1 MRIEFQK
8 HLDMVPKSIIL
19 RILLLQVFFS
29 CFAAEP
35 PYDWS
40 KGFELY
46 PGIRHTHLALQE
58 PRLLKI
64 NAVRIDLTRPEIQF
78 HSTPRDADWDKA
90 MPDSPEFVIRTRR
103 HRTREY
109 LSQARLSKEEGGN
122 GLNMV
127 LAINASPWRPWV
139 KPFTHTYADHLGL
152 AVSDGVLVCPGNAR
166 PSLLI
171 YRDKRVELGQLQ
183 PDAAVQNLQIAVSGF
198 AIVLQEGKVSGDST
212 LHPRT
217 GYGISKDRKYLILLT
232 IDGRQKGWSLG
243 AGSSEVGQWLKHF
256 GAWDGLNMDGGG
268 STSLAYLVP
277 GENQEMIRL
286 LNQPPG
292 GERRVGSNLGVY
304 LVPAKN

>member
-1 MRIEFQK
+1 MRVLWLVLSF
-8 HLDMVPKSIIL
+8 
-19 RILLLQVFFS
+19 LLLS
-29 CFAAEP
+29 WHSFAEAP
-35 PYDWS
+35 LFDWS
-40 KGFELY
+40 SAIELY
-46 PGIRHTHLALQE
+46 PGILHTQLALQE

-78 HSTPRDADWDKA
+78 HTTPRDVDWGKT
-90 MPDSPEFVIRTRR
+90 MPDSPEHTIRTKRQS
-103 HRTREY
+103 TRDY
-109 LSQARLSKEEGGN
+109 LSQARLSKEQGGY

-127 LAINASPWRPWV
+127 LAINAAPWSPWTR
-139 KPFTHTYADHLGL
+139 PFTHTYADRLGL

-171 YRDKRVELGQLQ
+171 YRDRRIELGILP
-183 PDAAVQNLQIAVSGF
+183 PDADVQNLQVAVSGF
-198 AIVLQEGKVSGDST
+198 AFVLQEGKVSGDNT

-232 IDGRQKGWSLG
+232 IDGRQKDWSLG
-243 AGSSEVGQWLKHF
+243 AGSQEVGEWLKHF

-277 GENQEMIRL
+277 DANQESIRL
-286 LNQPPG
+286 LNKPSG

-304 LVPAKN
+304 LLPVKN